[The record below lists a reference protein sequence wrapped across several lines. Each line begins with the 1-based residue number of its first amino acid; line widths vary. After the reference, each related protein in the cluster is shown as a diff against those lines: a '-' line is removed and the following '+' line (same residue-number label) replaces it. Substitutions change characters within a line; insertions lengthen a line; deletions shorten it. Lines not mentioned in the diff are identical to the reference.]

1 MDFKQSGE
9 YVQRPEVVGGQG
21 QEFCL
26 SKGCP
31 ALIHN
36 HTAGFTTVRKEAL
49 GTQLEG
55 LTTKVSEKV
64 TQLLT
69 PPRADG

>member
-1 MDFKQSGE
+1 M
-9 YVQRPEVVGGQG
+9 QRPEVVGEKG

-26 SKGCP
+26 SKGRP
-31 ALIHN
+31 ALNHN
-36 HTAGFTTVRKEAL
+36 HAAGFTAVGKEAL

-69 PPRADG
+69 PHRADGLNEVQ